1 MVSNEGA
8 LASNAQAAQIIVGH
22 NSKYIDVYGIATDQD
37 LSHTLEENIMSCGAM
52 DILISDNAH
61 VATSQ
66 QVDHSQNYAF
76 FAFICITFHLLYI
89 CISFAFRIAPGID
102 IFALHFSN
110 ISKCQI
116 NVK

>member
-8 LASNAQAAQIIVGH
+8 LASNAQAAQIFVGH

-66 QVDHSQNYAF
+66 QVDHSQNYAIF
-76 FAFICITFHLLYI
+76 CIYLHYISFALHLHFICISH
-89 CISFAFRIAPGID
+89 RPR
-102 IFALHFSN
+102 N
-110 ISKCQI
+110 
-116 NVK
+116 